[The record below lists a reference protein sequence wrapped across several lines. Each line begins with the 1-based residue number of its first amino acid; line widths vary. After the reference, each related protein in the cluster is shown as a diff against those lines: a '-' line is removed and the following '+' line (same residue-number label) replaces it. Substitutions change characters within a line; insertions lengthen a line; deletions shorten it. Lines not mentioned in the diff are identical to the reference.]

1 MAKLPASYNA
11 FAMPFVLSIFMS
23 CVVSFISTLRV
34 IGFSD
39 TFLGS
44 WLQNWGLSWIVA
56 FPTLFVVLPIVRKIV
71 GALVEQPGR

>member
-1 MAKLPASYNA
+1 MKKFPASYNA
-11 FAMPFVLSIFMS
+11 VAMPFVLSIFMS

-34 IGFSD
+34 LGLAEHF
-39 TFLGS
+39 FLS

-71 GALVEQPGR
+71 GRFVEQR